1 MDLQNIYIRPDGCV
15 MGMNTK
21 FPPTDVNMSP
31 EKNPAFLSIESWLFN
46 KDPYVMVD
54 EIIPKFLGSI
64 IACMIKQPVKY
75 PKWQLFSLHTITHN
89 PLYPSFHHHG
99 SET

>member
-1 MDLQNIYIRPDGCV
+1 
-15 MGMNTK
+15 MGMNTT
-21 FPPTDVNMSP
+21 FPQTDINMSP

>member
-31 EKNPAFLSIESWLFN
+31 EKKPGLSFDWIL
-46 KDPYVMVD
+46 VV
-54 EIIPKFLGSI
+54 
-64 IACMIKQPVKY
+64 
-75 PKWQLFSLHTITHN
+75 
-89 PLYPSFHHHG
+89 
-99 SET
+99 